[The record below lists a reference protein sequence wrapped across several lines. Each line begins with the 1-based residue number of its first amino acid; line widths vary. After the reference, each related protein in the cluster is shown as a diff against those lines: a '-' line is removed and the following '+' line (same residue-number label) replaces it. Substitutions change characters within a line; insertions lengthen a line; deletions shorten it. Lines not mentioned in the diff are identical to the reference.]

1 MDSQTFLASNTV
13 SQYHKKAK
21 HRLREEK
28 DRMKEEEDH
37 ITEEEDRMREEE
49 DRMREEEDHLRNEE
63 DRLRNEEDCLRNEE
77 DRLRNEEDRL
87 RNEEDRLRNEEDRL
101 RNEEDR
107 LRNGEDRQLP
117 KAAQPRSRRG
127 SSTYAHPATP
137 HPQGLKP
144 LHKRFE
150 DHTKQTSL
158 TSISKLV
165 GEGGNADSIDLK
177 IYIDST
183 QQKLGDLFD
192 TL

>member
-49 DRMREEEDHLRNEE
+49 DRMREEEDRMREEEDHLRNEE
-63 DRLRNEEDCLRNEE
+63 DRLRNEEDRIERYLHTKTRTKLISEYE
-77 DRLRNEEDRL
+77 HVLILKHSEL
-87 RNEEDRLRNEEDRL
+87 I
-101 RNEEDR
+101 
-107 LRNGEDRQLP
+107 
-117 KAAQPRSRRG
+117 RG
-127 SSTYAHPATP
+127 SSTYAHPAAP

-144 LHKRFE
+144 LRKRFE